1 MGALRAVV
9 GRGRVRVG
17 EPAGLAERR
26 GSSQTAAMPD
36 DEVATSPHEAGHPR
50 APVHPVRRAVLL
62 AAAALVVL
70 VWSATL
76 EVVCAAAGS
85 GTDGSLD
92 MLPPCP
98 AQSTRTAAA
107 VVAAAVVLAGLV
119 GLLVLRRRTWVRPAR
134 AERALFVTFVVLA
147 VVAVVRA
154 MGATGFDPTI

>member
-1 MGALRAVV
+1 MGALRAEV
-9 GRGRVRVG
+9 GRGRVRVDV
-17 EPAGLAERR
+17 PAGLAGRR
-26 GSSQTAAMPD
+26 GNCQTAAMPD
-36 DEVATSPHEAGHPR
+36 DEVATSPHDPARPATE
-50 APVHPVRRAVLL
+50 VHPVRRAVVVTVAALALL
-62 AAAALVVL
+62 A
-70 VWSATL
+70 WSATL
-76 EVVCAAAGS
+76 EVACATG
-85 GTDGSLD
+85 GGGPDGSLD

-154 MGATGFDPTI
+154 MGATGFVAAI